1 MALINIDKLK
11 NSFDP
16 NLLAHP
22 VCFDLAKTWTIFN
35 PLKKFSP
42 NTLAS
47 RKARAAPLDQIFF
60 SFIICKTSASNGRHG
75 NDLQNPFDCF

>member
-60 SFIICKTSASNGRHG
+60 FHHMQNICFEWTTWK
-75 NDLQNPFDCF
+75 